1 MKVSNP
7 LTVKDALPNEKNATD
22 IEGTDF
28 DSVINEG
35 VYGGNEII
43 VSDPNQ
49 IKSADAVTYDSDGNV
64 IPLSQRFN
72 DKDDRITF
80 SNAKP

>member
-1 MKVSNP
+1 MGLKTP
-7 LTVKDALPNEKNATD
+7 D
-22 IEGTDF
+22 GG
-28 DSVINEG
+28 VIWDGLEAK
-35 VYGGNEII
+35 
-43 VSDPNQ
+43 SQ
-49 IKSADAVTYDSDGNV
+49 IKSADAITRDSDGNV

>member
-1 MKVSNP
+1 
-7 LTVKDALPNEKNATD
+7 LPNEKNATD

-43 VSDPNQ
+43 VANPNQ
-49 IKSADAVTYDSDGNV
+49 IKSADAVTYDPDGKV
-64 IPLSQRFN
+64 VPLSKRFD

-80 SNAKP
+80 SHAK